1 MPYVS
6 QEQIERAKEMDLLT
20 YLQTFEPGELVL
32 FSGNVFTTR
41 THDSLKIS
49 NGKWCWWSRG
59 IGGRSALDYLIKV
72 RGMTLPDAVNLIN
85 GHAAVTPPTHIR
97 KAVQD
102 GPKTLLLPERNE
114 NDNQVIAYLLGRGIH
129 RSIIDY
135 CIRTRRL
142 YESRKHHN
150 AVFIGFDPQGVPR
163 YGMRRGTSGSR
174 FMGDVYGSDKRYSF
188 SVQARDQ
195 SKSLHL
201 FESAIELLS
210 FGTLE
215 MLAGRDWRSENL
227 LSLAG
232 VYKPRRAIEESSL
245 PAALGQYLEDNVQI
259 NTIVLHLN
267 NDCAGRLAA
276 EAITANLKSS
286 YVIENIPPSEGN
298 DYNEL
303 LQLRLGTNIHIR
315 QHMRLDR

>member
-1 MPYVS
+1 MPHVT
-6 QEQIERAKEMDLLT
+6 QEQIQEAKCIDLLT
-20 YLQTFEPGELVL
+20 YLQSFEPDELVR
-32 FSGNVFTTR
+32 FSSNVYTTR
-41 THDSLKIS
+41 TYDSLKIS

-72 RGMTLPDAVNLIN
+72 RGMALPDAVNMIN
-85 GHAAVTPPTHIR
+85 GYAAVAPPSHVR
-97 KAVQD
+97 KVIQTE
-102 GPKTLLLPERNE
+102 PKTLLLPERNE
-114 NDNQVIAYLLGRGIH
+114 NDNRVVAYLLGRGIH

-174 FMGDVYGSDKRYSF
+174 FMGDVDGSDKRYSF
-188 SVQARDQ
+188 SVPAREKNQ
-195 SKSLHL
+195 RLHL
-201 FESAIELLS
+201 FESAIEVLS

-215 MLAGRDWRSENL
+215 LLAGRDWRCENL

-232 VYKPRRAIEESSL
+232 VYKPRRTIEESTL
-245 PAALGQYLEDNVQI
+245 PAALRQYLEDNVQI

-276 EAITANLKSS
+276 EAITAKLHGS
-286 YVIENIPPSEGN
+286 YIVVNNPPSKEN
-298 DYNEL
+298 DYNEM
-303 LQLRLGTNIHIR
+303 LQVRIGIHKHTGKGTINR
-315 QHMRLDR
+315 